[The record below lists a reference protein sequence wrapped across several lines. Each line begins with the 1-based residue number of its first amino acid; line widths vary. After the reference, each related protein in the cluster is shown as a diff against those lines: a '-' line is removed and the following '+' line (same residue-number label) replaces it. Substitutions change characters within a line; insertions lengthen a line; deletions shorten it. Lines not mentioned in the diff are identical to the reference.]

1 MGLFILSAV
10 SGTGKSTLARRLVDS
25 DDNWQVSVS
34 HTTRAPRGG
43 EIDGQHYH
51 FCTQARF
58 EQMVSDTAF
67 VEWARYLDQYYGT
80 SFGTVK
86 HALEHGVDLL
96 FDIEINGARQIK
108 NRFSDAF
115 SVFLLPP
122 SFAVLKARL
131 LGRATDDL
139 DKVYRRLLKG
149 LEELNYAPK
158 FDYLVLNESLE
169 EAMASLEMIRDGR
182 GDQLPDQRDRLT
194 GIVEDM
200 TAFLKEA
207 DRLGSML

>member
-10 SGTGKSTLARRLVDS
+10 SGTGKSTLARRLVDC

-43 EIDGQHYH
+43 EMNGQHYH
-51 FCTQARF
+51 FCTQERF
-58 EQMVSDTAF
+58 EEMVAETAF

-80 SFGTVK
+80 SYSTVK
-86 HALEHGVDLL
+86 HAVEHEIDLL

-108 NRFSDAF
+108 DRFSDAF
-115 SVFLLPP
+115 SIFLLPP
-122 SFAVLKARL
+122 SFAVLKSRL

-149 LEELNYAPK
+149 LEELKYASN
-158 FDYLVLNESLE
+158 FDYLVLNESLD
-169 EAMASLEMIRDGR
+169 EAVSSLEMIRDGH
-182 GDQLPDQRDRLT
+182 GDQLPDQSERLS

-200 TAFLKEA
+200 SAFLKEA